1 MAISCSPISSILPA
15 LDAHAD
21 RRQEKRPVSSS
32 PALAETARLAD
43 LGAAI
48 RKVASG
54 GTLSQ
59 TEAAEAFETIMSGA
73 ATDAQIGALLMA
85 MRLRGETIEE
95 IAGAA
100 RAMRARALPVNA
112 PEGAIDTCG
121 TGGDAKGTHNISTA
135 VAFVVAGAGVPVAKH
150 GNRSISSR
158 SGSAD
163 VLTALGVNIE
173 CGPETIARCLEEC
186 GLGFMFAPAHHPAM
200 RHVAHVRKELGT
212 RTIFNLLGP
221 LANPASTKYQVVGV
235 FAEEWVEPVA
245 NVLGLLGVERAWV
258 VHGSDGLD
266 ELTTTGIS
274 HVAALDA
281 GKVMTF
287 KVSPKNAG
295 LPEAKPEDLTGG
307 DAAENAAHLRAVLQ
321 GNQGPLRNIVLLNA
335 AAALLVAGKAKS
347 LREGVALAVESIDS
361 GKAKAVLDALV
372 KLSHDK
378 V

>member
-1 MAISCSPISSILPA
+1 
-15 LDAHAD
+15 
-21 RRQEKRPVSSS
+21 
-32 PALAETARLAD
+32 
-43 LGAAI
+43 
-48 RKVASG
+48 
-54 GTLSQ
+54 
-59 TEAAEAFETIMSGA
+59 
-73 ATDAQIGALLMA
+73 
-85 MRLRGETIEE
+85 
-95 IAGAA
+95 
-100 RAMRARALPVNA
+100 
-112 PEGAIDTCG
+112 
-121 TGGDAKGTHNISTA
+121 
-135 VAFVVAGAGVPVAKH
+135 VVAGAGVPVAKH

-258 VHGSDGLD
+258 VHGADGLD

-347 LREGVALAVESIDS
+347 LRGGVALAEESIDS